1 MEVLIS
7 NEENPRQ
14 NDLLKSLEDILIR
27 LGVKHSIQ
35 RGLIDPMKLD
45 VCGDGSSIRSGANK
59 QGKPSCKCF
68 KEKNLRTCE
77 CSRLYTDPDSDW
89 GYDSYRKCYYY
100 SDTFY
105 QLCYSSKGHDLP
117 LHILCGTAS
126 ETDYTLSLKSFDR
139 FLKTLKENNI
149 EYKVLSAIFDAGH
162 DAMGVYL
169 YFRHML
175 IPVIIP
181 LNSRGAKNTYKNG
194 VRLSDRGIPICKGG
208 KEMRHL
214 GYNKKRMKHQ
224 FGCPIKRMT
233 HRNGKAVYVTHHEEC
248 PLDTRCSPNTKH
260 APLVSIFSKE
270 NPRLFPDIP
279 RSLPKFKELYNLRS
293 GTERSNSAKKE
304 AYSIEKAHL
313 KSRATRLIRLY
324 LLAVI
329 EHWKAIFKEETR
341 GMSKEQILQSL
352 LDEERAC
359 E

>member
-1 MEVLIS
+1 
-7 NEENPRQ
+7 
-14 NDLLKSLEDILIR
+14 
-27 LGVKHSIQ
+27 
-35 RGLIDPMKLD
+35 
-45 VCGDGSSIRSGANK
+45 
-59 QGKPSCKCF
+59 
-68 KEKNLRTCE
+68 
-77 CSRLYTDPDSDW
+77 
-89 GYDSYRKCYYY
+89 
-100 SDTFY
+100 
-105 QLCYSSKGHDLP
+105 
-117 LHILCGTAS
+117 
-126 ETDYTLSLKSFDR
+126 
-139 FLKTLKENNI
+139 
-149 EYKVLSAIFDAGH
+149 
-162 DAMGVYL
+162 MGVYL

-279 RSLPKFKELYNLRS
+279 RSLPKFKELYNLRR
-293 GTERSNSAKKE
+293 GTECSNSAKKE

-313 KSRATRLIRLY
+313 KSRATRLIRL
-324 LLAVI
+324 
-329 EHWKAIFKEETR
+329 
-341 GMSKEQILQSL
+341 
-352 LDEERAC
+352 
-359 E
+359 